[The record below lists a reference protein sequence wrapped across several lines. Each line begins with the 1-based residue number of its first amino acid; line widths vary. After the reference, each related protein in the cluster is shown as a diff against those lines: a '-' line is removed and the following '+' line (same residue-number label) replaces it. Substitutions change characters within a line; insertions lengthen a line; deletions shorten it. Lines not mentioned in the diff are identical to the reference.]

1 MLPSGFGPVIGSR
14 RAPLYSWNYAMAED
28 EDALTAFEF
37 SPVGLVLTHRRVV
50 RRANAQMSQIF
61 GYPRDKLEG
70 QSLLLL
76 YPSHEE
82 FDRIGVIGQERMRRE
97 NFYVDE
103 RIMKRRDGAHFWCR
117 VRGQSLT
124 PDNPF
129 ERAIW
134 SFADISGLRPIVA
147 LTTRERQIAMYMT
160 EGLTSKEIARL
171 LDISHRTV
179 EAHRARLQ
187 QKLDARNTAECIA
200 RITGLPQ

>member
-1 MLPSGFGPVIGSR
+1 M
-14 RAPLYSWNYAMAED
+14 PLYSWNYAMTED
-28 EDALTAFEF
+28 DEALSAFNF
-37 SPVGLVLTHRRVV
+37 APIGLVLTHRRVV
-50 RRANAQMSQIF
+50 VRANAQMCKVF
-61 GYPRDKLEG
+61 GYARTALEG
-70 QSLLLL
+70 QSLSIL

-82 FDRIGVIGQERMRRE
+82 FDRIGAIGLERMRRE

-103 RIMKRRDGAHFWCR
+103 RIMKRRSGEHFWCR

-124 PDNPF
+124 PENPF
-129 ERAIW
+129 ERAVW
-134 SFADISGLRPIVA
+134 SFADISGLRPIVN
-147 LTTRERQIAMYMT
+147 LTLRERQIAMHIA

-187 QKLDARNTAECIA
+187 EKLDARNTAEVIA